1 MSEQIYQKKKTQI
14 SRGLDFYLLSIEL
27 LLNLLKY
34 DRSLFMQNLYLDTI
48 TGFKFWHKMAKPNL
62 LVYWSSD
69 TSVTIHAFSGASLV
83 CHRFHANRCSV
94 HR

>member
-34 DRSLFMQNLYLDTI
+34 DRILFQQDLYLDTI
-48 TGFKFWHKMAKPNL
+48 TGFKF
-62 LVYWSSD
+62 
-69 TSVTIHAFSGASLV
+69 
-83 CHRFHANRCSV
+83 
-94 HR
+94 